1 MIPSRPGGRSERI
14 KMPSIEYQIL
24 IAACDLNP
32 DQSQLETLRRLTAR
46 NIDAELLLAL
56 AVREGLAGLLYRNFQ
71 RAGVL
76 EKLGREHHRRL
87 ESLYHQTA
95 AFNLKL
101 INDLKKILQKADS
114 DNIPVVLL
122 QGIALLEQVYA
133 DVGLRPL
140 TDIDLWILPRF
151 RESFADCLLQAGCRQ
166 DPVYPNTFRMH
177 STIIDI
183 HTHILW
189 AERIRTRRLLLAKG
203 QESFFDN
210 ARSMNVEG
218 ESALCLDPCDQALY
232 LTLHALKHNLGRL
245 VWLVDIKSLISD
257 WGWAEWK
264 GFTARA
270 RFLGLEKMAAMMVIM
285 MKDLLNYQPPS
296 EVKPLIRVQNTGFF
310 EKALLRR
317 RRENKALPSWAQLYL
332 LSAGKALSKRLV
344 FVMENAFPR
353 PQVLRQVFAGSPNL
367 KTWQLYWKRGLQL
380 LGFRHTF

>member
-1 MIPSRPGGRSERI
+1 MQP
-14 KMPSIEYQIL
+14 IEHQIL
-24 IAACDLNP
+24 IAACDSNP
-32 DQSQLETLRRLTAR
+32 DASQLENLRVLTAR
-46 NIDAELLLAL
+46 NFDAELLLAL

-71 RAGVL
+71 SAGVL
-76 EKLGREHHRRL
+76 EMLGPEHHRRL
-87 ESLYHQTA
+87 RSLYHQTVG
-95 AFNLKL
+95 FNLKL
-101 INDLKKILQKADS
+101 INDLKKILQKTDS
-114 DNIPVVLL
+114 NKTPVVLL
-122 QGIALLEQVYA
+122 QGIALLDQVYA

-151 RESFADCLLQAGCRQ
+151 RESFVDCLLQAGCRQ

-245 VWLVDIKSLISD
+245 VWLVDVKSLISG
-257 WGWAEWK
+257 WGWAEWE

-270 RFLGLEKMAAMMVIM
+270 RDLGLEKMVAIIVFL
-285 MKDLLNYQPPS
+285 MKDLLNFKPPP
-296 EVKPLIRVQNTGFF
+296 EVKPLLRVQNTGFF

-332 LSAGKALSKRLV
+332 LSAGKSMFKRLV